1 MLIPSTI
8 TKLHERGSSLL
19 AVRGVCGEPVSECP
33 DREKNA
39 GESAGTG
46 RQFLVTAACFAPSS
60 LGYASSA
67 GSIYD
72 VKGTAPALRGSR
84 VSI

>member
-1 MLIPSTI
+1 M
-8 TKLHERGSSLL
+8 
-19 AVRGVCGEPVSECP
+19 AVRRVCSEPVSECP

-39 GESAGTG
+39 GESPGTG
-46 RQFLVTAACFAPSS
+46 HHFLVTAACLAPPG

-72 VKGTAPALRGSR
+72 VKGTAPALRASR
-84 VSI
+84 VSS